1 MDRAHPILNEKDF
14 SIFTKSVC
22 EAKIAKKNQHD
33 WETKTANYRM
43 NQAIQRSKSE
53 AGFCQD
59 RGTQDQIEYELCWA
73 YQSAIILEQANPKTE
88 QNLDF

>member
-1 MDRAHPILNEKDF
+1 MRNFTKRRYLKKKIHQIKAAVEAEEMILAYKHWNFWKIQKKDRKMDRAHPILNEKDF

-43 NQAIQRSKSE
+43 NQAI
-53 AGFCQD
+53 
-59 RGTQDQIEYELCWA
+59 
-73 YQSAIILEQANPKTE
+73 
-88 QNLDF
+88 